1 MKYLS
6 PIVFVALLIWSWNL
20 VHSLSGIAYET
31 HFSIQERMA
40 EVIQMVIKQKRPEA
54 TNLKITRLWTET
66 LDDQKVKLI
75 FEYNYSE
82 TATDGEV
89 SERSISGEA
98 ILIKT
103 EETEQREVW
112 TIEKV
117 QPNHDELVF
126 MEGLTIKSD
135 EALNEND
142 SLQQAHPAEGAAKD
156 QNSAGEPVNAAPTE
170 QVPVEPSPADSK
182 SQSGEK

>member
-1 MKYLS
+1 M
-6 PIVFVALLIWSWNL
+6 VFVALLIWSWNL

-66 LDDQKVKLI
+66 LNEQKVKLI
-75 FEYNYSE
+75 FEYNYTEKAS
-82 TATDGEV
+82 DGEI
-89 SERSISGEA
+89 SERDISGEA
-98 ILIKT
+98 ILVKT
-103 EETEQREVW
+103 EENEQREVW

-126 MEGLTIKSD
+126 MEGLTIKSN
-135 EALNEND
+135 EVLNENN
-142 SLQQAHPAEGAAKD
+142 SLQQSPPVEAPINAETSGTPLE
-156 QNSAGEPVNAAPTE
+156 NSAPVAPTPE
-170 QVPVEPSPADSK
+170 AQAPVA
-182 SQSGEK
+182 GEK